1 MPDVEFALVA
11 EAGPLE
17 AQARLLVDS
26 LRRFGGRHANAAVT
40 VVSPRRSRRPSQ
52 ATLRALRRAGA
63 RYVALD
69 LASACPDYP
78 TSWRV
83 HALAHVERQP
93 GPDVLVQLDSDAL
106 FPGDVGELCADARA
120 AGRPIDVKGMAT
132 TGPGDGYEPYW
143 AALCGLASVDLEALP
158 FVRTTVDDIRV
169 RAVYNGGF
177 VAAPRDAG
185 LFTRADELLRR
196 TAAAGLRPHAG
207 RGLDIVAGTGAVGH
221 AGSEWWGLSQ
231 AATSVAAAS
240 LNLEIAPLPEA
251 VNVPMHL
258 WDDLA
263 RPPARVVHAHYHWL
277 LAAPLASNNP
287 LLDGRAGMMDDQL
300 AWLADRVPLA
310 VR

>member
-1 MPDVEFALVA
+1 MRSGIMLGPRSSPACPSSRAVADVPERCMPVMTSGGTGTALILPGRLGSHPVPHVEFALVA

-106 FPGDVGELCADARA
+106 FLGDVGELCADARA

-158 FVRTTVDDIRV
+158 FVRTTVDDI
-169 RAVYNGGF
+169 
-177 VAAPRDAG
+177 
-185 LFTRADELLRR
+185 
-196 TAAAGLRPHAG
+196 
-207 RGLDIVAGTGAVGH
+207 
-221 AGSEWWGLSQ
+221 
-231 AATSVAAAS
+231 
-240 LNLEIAPLPEA
+240 
-251 VNVPMHL
+251 
-258 WDDLA
+258 
-263 RPPARVVHAHYHWL
+263 
-277 LAAPLASNNP
+277 
-287 LLDGRAGMMDDQL
+287 
-300 AWLADRVPLA
+300 
-310 VR
+310 